1 MSQKEHILT
10 LFSEGATIIHLHISS
25 RETQLELSVGSQSCL
40 LQQHYFNPTLLSFVT
55 SSFDTTHPPTHTLM
69 TTGSDQEL
77 NTDTG
82 VFVSYLA
89 PEFREL
95 AHIVVDCHF
104 ERSTGHGVPP
114 RSVQKLFIHD
124 KIQAFGSTKLKQLWQ
139 ERSKRPS
146 FGKRTYIDIVLP
158 CSNRPLFR
166 QYRDKLLAK
175 MRAESLLAADDV
187 QNLRAKNIDIW
198 GPQGQETVVGDDG
211 EQKGDVDGNDDEGQE
226 HSRDNDDKA
235 SGMLPDLQELAR
247 LVAECTVTN
256 SKQICHEM
264 LALKVQS
271 SECQILK
278 DRWNGVARLSRFQRD
293 GYSLLIPQSMRIP
306 FQIHLDDLISSCNN
320 DITGVGVATA
330 AAKPNT
336 ETRRPDDVTSDE
348 IDNCREKGDEGGL
361 SASPSLPVGSPSGMP
376 PDLQD
381 LARLVAECMG
391 TNSNTICHDMLALKV
406 QSSGCQ
412 ILKDRWNGVAR
423 LSRFQRDGYSM
434 LIPQSM
440 RILFHIYL
448 VDLIPSCNNDIRGG
462 PVATAAVKPNAET
475 GKPNDV
481 TIDGIP
487 NCRKKG
493 EEGRL
498 SASLSLPVGS
508 PSAIPSDLQELARLV
523 AECMGANSNKI
534 CHDMLALKV
543 LSSECQI
550 LKDRWNG
557 VARLPRFQRD
567 GYSML
572 IPQSMRK
579 LFQIYRDHLLSS
591 CNNDTTGASVAP
603 AKQNVK
609 LTCPLKEPAPV
620 VTPCPKKTPKQLAET
635 AAIVAQSLAAT
646 IAALN
651 LATKKYLLEAA
662 DVAPRITAPSL
673 ATKKYQESS
682 DAAPRIA
689 APSLLTK
696 MYQESDDAAAKKRPG
711 TAAFS
716 NVYHG
721 VDEANTKRLKIFGP
735 VPRKSLEECNF
746 DISLFFKW
754 RRLRMDM
761 AFERFLDDFKGGR
774 FRRAKL
780 SLETHYGGEIVRL
793 RKLKVSC
800 WSTWEAGS
808 PQCLLLASFFKLVGA
823 NFKAFFDEM
832 HSEAS
837 EGDKRDRYRIF
848 LYSEKA
854 CVRRQLEMLK

>member
-1 MSQKEHILT
+1 M
-10 LFSEGATIIHLHISS
+10 
-25 RETQLELSVGSQSCL
+25 
-40 LQQHYFNPTLLSFVT
+40 
-55 SSFDTTHPPTHTLM
+55 
-69 TTGSDQEL
+69 
-77 NTDTG
+77 
-82 VFVSYLA
+82 
-89 PEFREL
+89 
-95 AHIVVDCHF
+95 
-104 ERSTGHGVPP
+104 
-114 RSVQKLFIHD
+114 
-124 KIQAFGSTKLKQLWQ
+124 
-139 ERSKRPS
+139 
-146 FGKRTYIDIVLP
+146 
-158 CSNRPLFR
+158 
-166 QYRDKLLAK
+166 
-175 MRAESLLAADDV
+175 
-187 QNLRAKNIDIW
+187 
-198 GPQGQETVVGDDG
+198 DG
-211 EQKGDVDGNDDEGQE
+211 EQKHNVDGNDDEGQE
-226 HSRDNDDKA
+226 YSINKENKA
-235 SGMLPDLQELAR
+235 SVMPPDLQEL
-247 LVAECTVTN
+247 V
-256 SKQICHEM
+256 
-264 LALKVQS
+264 
-271 SECQILK
+271 
-278 DRWNGVARLSRFQRD
+278 
-293 GYSLLIPQSMRIP
+293 
-306 FQIHLDDLISSCNN
+306 
-320 DITGVGVATA
+320 
-330 AAKPNT
+330 
-336 ETRRPDDVTSDE
+336 
-348 IDNCREKGDEGGL
+348 
-361 SASPSLPVGSPSGMP
+361 
-376 PDLQD
+376 
-381 LARLVAECMG
+381 RLVAECMG
-391 TNSNTICHDMLALKV
+391 TNSNKICHEMLALKV

-423 LSRFQRDGYSM
+423 LS
-434 LIPQSM
+434 
-440 RILFHIYL
+440 
-448 VDLIPSCNNDIRGG
+448 
-462 PVATAAVKPNAET
+462 
-475 GKPNDV
+475 
-481 TIDGIP
+481 
-487 NCRKKG
+487 
-493 EEGRL
+493 
-498 SASLSLPVGS
+498 
-508 PSAIPSDLQELARLV
+508 
-523 AECMGANSNKI
+523 
-534 CHDMLALKV
+534 
-543 LSSECQI
+543 
-550 LKDRWNG
+550 
-557 VARLPRFQRD
+557 RFQRD

-635 AAIVAQSLAAT
+635 AAIAAQSLAAT

-651 LATKKYLLEAA
+651 LAAKKYLLEAA

-716 NVYHG
+716 YVYHG